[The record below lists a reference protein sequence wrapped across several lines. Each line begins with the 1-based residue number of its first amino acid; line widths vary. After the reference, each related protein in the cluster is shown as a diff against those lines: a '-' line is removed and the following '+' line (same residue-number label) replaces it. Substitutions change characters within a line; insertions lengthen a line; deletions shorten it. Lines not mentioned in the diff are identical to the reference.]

1 MKTSRRTVLK
11 VMGVSS
17 LTPSMALQAT
27 DAKNYMARRII
38 PSTGELLPVIGLGTS
53 RVFDTN
59 LSEKS
64 LNPRKEIVK
73 ALLDHGGS
81 LIDTSPMYGRAE
93 EVTGKIA
100 QDLKINDRLFM
111 ATKVWIEGKEAGE
124 IQMNASSKKLNKAV
138 IDLMQIHNLLDWK
151 THIKTLYEWKEQG
164 KINYIGISH
173 FRSNAFSQ
181 IEKIITKER
190 IDFAQFNYSLQEREA
205 EKRLLPLCKEK
216 GVATLI
222 NRPFMRGKLFKAAAR
237 KKLPSWAYEYNM
249 NTWSQFFLKFILANP
264 AVTAIIPATS
274 DPDHMVDNLIGG
286 IGPIPDVGLQKKM
299 VGVVEN

>member
-11 VMGVSS
+11 ILGISG
-17 LTPSMALQAT
+17 LTPSMGLQAV
-27 DAKNYMARRII
+27 DIKNKMARRII

-59 LSEKS
+59 LNERS

-81 LIDTSPMYGRAE
+81 LIDTSPMYGKAE

-100 QDLKINDRLFM
+100 QDLRVNDRLFL

-124 IQMNASSKKLNKAV
+124 MQMKESSKKLNKAV

-151 THIKTLYEWKEQG
+151 THIKTLYDWKEQG

-173 FRSNAFSQ
+173 SRSIAFDQ
-181 IEKIITKER
+181 IEKIITKEQ

-205 EKRLLPLCKEK
+205 EKRLLPFCKER

-222 NRPFMRGKLFKAAAR
+222 NRPFMRGKLFKAVAR
-237 KKLPSWAYEYNM
+237 KKLPSWAYEYNI
-249 NTWSQFFLKFILANP
+249 NTWSQFFLKFILANQ
-264 AVTAIIPATS
+264 AVTTIIPATS
-274 DPDHMVDNLIGG
+274 DPAHMVDNLNGG
-286 IGPIPDVGLQKKM
+286 IGLIPKMGLQKKM
-299 VGVVEN
+299 VEIVED

>member
-11 VMGVSS
+11 VVGASS
-17 LTPSMALQAT
+17 LIPSIALQAT

-100 QDLKINDRLFM
+100 QDLKINDRLFL

-173 FRSNAFSQ
+173 FRSNAFNQ

-190 IDFAQFNYSLQEREA
+190 IDFAQFNYSLEEREA
-205 EKRLLPLCKEK
+205 EKRLLPLCREK

-222 NRPFMRGKLFKAAAR
+222 NRPFMRGKLFKAVAR
-237 KKLPSWAYEYNM
+237 KKLPSWTYEYNV
-249 NTWSQFFLKFILANP
+249 NTWSQFFLKFILANQ
-264 AVTAIIPATS
+264 AVTTVIPATS
-274 DPDHMVDNLIGG
+274 NPAHMIDNLIGG
-286 IGPIPDVGLQKKM
+286 IGPIPEVGLQKKM
-299 VGVVEN
+299 VEVVAD

>member
-17 LTPSMALQAT
+17 LTPSIALQAT
-27 DAKNYMARRII
+27 DAKTYMARRII

-59 LSEKS
+59 LSEK
-64 LNPRKEIVK
+64 LLTPRKEIVK

-190 IDFAQFNYSLQEREA
+190 IDFAQFNYSLEEREA
-205 EKRLLPLCKEK
+205 EKRLLPLCREK

-222 NRPFMRGKLFKAAAR
+222 NRPFMRGKLFKAVAR
-237 KKLPSWAYEYNM
+237 KKLPSWTYEYNI
-249 NTWSQFFLKFILANP
+249 NTWSQFFLKFILANQ
-264 AVTAIIPATS
+264 AVTTVIPATS
-274 DPDHMVDNLIGG
+274 NPAHMIDNLIGG
-286 IGPIPDVGLQKKM
+286 IGPIPEVGLQKKM
-299 VGVVEN
+299 VEVVAD

>member
-100 QDLKINDRLFM
+100 QDLKVNDRLFM

-173 FRSNAFSQ
+173 SRSNAFNQ
-181 IEKIITKER
+181 IEKIIAKER
-190 IDFAQFNYSLQEREA
+190 IDFAQFNYSLEEREA
-205 EKRLLPLCKEK
+205 EKRLLPLCREK

-222 NRPFMRGKLFKAAAR
+222 NRPFMRGKLFKAVAR
-237 KKLPSWAYEYNM
+237 KKLPSWTYEYNV
-249 NTWSQFFLKFILANP
+249 NTWSQFFLKFILANQ
-264 AVTAIIPATS
+264 AVTTVIPATS
-274 DPDHMVDNLIGG
+274 NPAHMIDNLIGG
-286 IGPIPDVGLQKKM
+286 IGPIPEVGLQKKM
-299 VGVVEN
+299 VEVVAD

>member
-1 MKTSRRTVLK
+1 
-11 VMGVSS
+11 
-17 LTPSMALQAT
+17 MALQAA
-27 DAKNYMARRII
+27 DIKNKMARRII
-38 PSTGELLPVIGLGTS
+38 PSTGNLLPVIGLGTS

-64 LNPRKEIVK
+64 LNPRREIVK
-73 ALLDHGGS
+73 SLLDHGGS
-81 LIDTSPMYGRAE
+81 LIDTSPMYGKAE

-100 QDLKINDRLFM
+100 QDLKVNDHLFL
-111 ATKVWIEGKEAGE
+111 ATKVWTEGKEAGE
-124 IQMNASSKKLNKAV
+124 MQMKESSKKLNKTV
-138 IDLMQIHNLLDWK
+138 INLMQIHNLLDWK
-151 THIKTLYEWKEQG
+151 THIKTLYDWKEQG

-173 FRSNAFSQ
+173 FRSNAFNQ

-222 NRPFMRGKLFKAAAR
+222 NRPFMRGKLFKATAR

-286 IGPIPDVGLQKKM
+286 IGPIPGVGLQKKM
-299 VGVVEN
+299 AGVVEN

>member
-11 VMGVSS
+11 VVGVSS
-17 LTPSMALQAT
+17 LTPSIALQAT

-100 QDLKINDRLFM
+100 QDLKINDRLFL

-190 IDFAQFNYSLQEREA
+190 IDFAQFNYSIEEREA
-205 EKRLLPLCKEK
+205 EKRLLPLCREK

-222 NRPFMRGKLFKAAAR
+222 NRPFMRGKLFKAVAR
-237 KKLPSWAYEYNM
+237 KKLPSWAYEYNV
-249 NTWSQFFLKFILANP
+249 NTWSQFFLKFILANQ
-264 AVTAIIPATS
+264 AVTTVIPATS
-274 DPDHMVDNLIGG
+274 NPAHMIDNLIGG
-286 IGPIPDVGLQKKM
+286 IGPIPEVGLQKKM
-299 VGVVEN
+299 VEVVAD

>member
-11 VMGVSS
+11 VVGVSS
-17 LTPSMALQAT
+17 LTPSIALQAT

-100 QDLKINDRLFM
+100 QDLKINDRLFL

-190 IDFAQFNYSLQEREA
+190 IDFAQFNYSLEEREA
-205 EKRLLPLCKEK
+205 EKRLLPLCREK

-222 NRPFMRGKLFKAAAR
+222 NRPFMRGKLFKAVAR
-237 KKLPSWAYEYNM
+237 KKLPSWTYEYNV
-249 NTWSQFFLKFILANP
+249 NTWSQFFLKFILANQ
-264 AVTAIIPATS
+264 AVTTVIPATS
-274 DPDHMVDNLIGG
+274 NPAHMIDNLIGG
-286 IGPIPDVGLQKKM
+286 IGPIPEVGLQKKM
-299 VGVVEN
+299 VEVVAD

>member
-11 VMGVSS
+11 VVGVSS
-17 LTPSMALQAT
+17 LIPSIALQAT

-100 QDLKINDRLFM
+100 QDLKINDRLFL

-151 THIKTLYEWKEQG
+151 THIKTLYKWKEQG

-173 FRSNAFSQ
+173 FRSNAFNQ

-190 IDFAQFNYSLQEREA
+190 IDFAQFNYSLEEREA
-205 EKRLLPLCKEK
+205 EKRLLPLCREK

-222 NRPFMRGKLFKAAAR
+222 NRPFMRGKLFKAVAR
-237 KKLPSWAYEYNM
+237 KKLPSWTYEYNV
-249 NTWSQFFLKFILANP
+249 NTWSQFFLKFILANQ
-264 AVTAIIPATS
+264 AVTTVIPATS
-274 DPDHMVDNLIGG
+274 NPAHMIDNLIGG
-286 IGPIPDVGLQKKM
+286 IGPIPEVGLQKKM
-299 VGVVEN
+299 VEVVAD

>member
-11 VMGVSS
+11 ILGVSG
-17 LTPSMALQAT
+17 LTPTVALQSA
-27 DAKNYMARRII
+27 DIKNNMARRTI

-59 LSEKS
+59 LNERS

-73 ALLDHGGS
+73 ALLDRGGS
-81 LIDTSPMYGRAE
+81 LIDTSPMYGKAE

-100 QDLKINDRLFM
+100 QDLRVNDQLFL

-124 IQMNASSKKLNKAV
+124 IQMKESSKKLNKAV

-151 THIKTLYEWKEQG
+151 THIKTLYDWKEQG

-216 GVATLI
+216 GVATMI
-222 NRPFMRGKLFKAAAR
+222 NRPFMRGKLFKAVAK

-249 NTWSQFFLKFILANP
+249 NTWSQFFLKFILAHP
-264 AVTAIIPATS
+264 AVTSIIPATS
-274 DPDHMVDNLIGG
+274 NPAHMVDNLFGG
-286 IGPIPDVGLQKKM
+286 IGPIPEVDLQKKM
-299 VGVVEN
+299 EEIVQI

>member
-11 VMGVSS
+11 VVGVSS
-17 LTPSMALQAT
+17 LIPSIALQAT

-100 QDLKINDRLFM
+100 QDLKINDRLFL

-124 IQMNASSKKLNKAV
+124 IQMNASSKKLNKTV

-173 FRSNAFSQ
+173 FRSNAFNQ

-190 IDFAQFNYSLQEREA
+190 IDFAQFNYSLEEREA
-205 EKRLLPLCKEK
+205 EKRLLPLCREK

-222 NRPFMRGKLFKAAAR
+222 NRPFMRGKLFKAVAR
-237 KKLPSWAYEYNM
+237 KKLPSWTYEYNV
-249 NTWSQFFLKFILANP
+249 NTWSQFFLKFILANQ
-264 AVTAIIPATS
+264 AVTTVIPATS
-274 DPDHMVDNLIGG
+274 NPAHMIDNLIGG
-286 IGPIPDVGLQKKM
+286 IGPIPEVGLQKKM
-299 VGVVEN
+299 VEVVAD

>member
-11 VMGVSS
+11 ILGVSG
-17 LTPSMALQAT
+17 LTPSVALQSV
-27 DAKNYMARRII
+27 DIQNNMVRRII

-59 LSEKS
+59 LNEGS

-81 LIDTSPMYGRAE
+81 LIDTSPMYGKAE

-100 QDLKINDRLFM
+100 QDLKVNDRLFL

-124 IQMNASSKKLNKAV
+124 IQMKESSKKLNKAV

-151 THIKTLYEWKEQG
+151 THIKTLYDWKEQG

-205 EKRLLPLCKEK
+205 EKRLLPLCKER

-222 NRPFMRGKLFKAAAR
+222 NRPFMRGKLFKAVAR
-237 KKLPSWAYEYNM
+237 KKLPNWAYEYNI
-249 NTWSQFFLKFILANP
+249 NTWAQFFLKFILANP
-264 AVTAIIPATS
+264 AVTNIIPATS
-274 DPDHMVDNLIGG
+274 DPTHMVDNLNGG
-286 IGPIPDVGLQKKM
+286 VGLIPEMGLQKKM
-299 VGVVEN
+299 VEVVED

>member
-1 MKTSRRTVLK
+1 MKATRRTVLK

-27 DAKNYMARRII
+27 DAKNNMARRII

-100 QDLKINDRLFM
+100 QDLKINDRLFL

-173 FRSNAFSQ
+173 FRSNAFNQ

-190 IDFAQFNYSLQEREA
+190 IDFAQFNYSLEEREA
-205 EKRLLPLCKEK
+205 EKRLLPLCREK

-222 NRPFMRGKLFKAAAR
+222 NRPFMRGKLFKAVAR
-237 KKLPSWAYEYNM
+237 KKLPSWAYEYNV
-249 NTWSQFFLKFILANP
+249 NTWSQFFLKFILANQ
-264 AVTAIIPATS
+264 AVTTVIPATS
-274 DPDHMVDNLIGG
+274 NPAHMIDNLIGG
-286 IGPIPDVGLQKKM
+286 IGPIPEVGLQKKM
-299 VGVVEN
+299 VEVVAD

>member
-11 VMGVSS
+11 ILGISG
-17 LTPSMALQAT
+17 LTPSMGLQAV
-27 DAKNYMARRII
+27 DIKNKMARRII

-59 LSEKS
+59 LNERS

-81 LIDTSPMYGRAE
+81 LIDTSPMYGKAE

-100 QDLKINDRLFM
+100 QDLKVNDRLFL

-124 IQMNASSKKLNKAV
+124 MQMKESSKKLNKAV

-151 THIKTLYEWKEQG
+151 THIKTLYDWKEQG

-173 FRSNAFSQ
+173 SRSIAFDQ
-181 IEKIITKER
+181 IEKIITKEQ

-205 EKRLLPLCKEK
+205 EKRLLPFCKER

-222 NRPFMRGKLFKAAAR
+222 NRPFMRGKLFKAVAR
-237 KKLPSWAYEYNM
+237 KKLPSWAYEYNI
-249 NTWSQFFLKFILANP
+249 NTWSQFFLKFILANQ
-264 AVTAIIPATS
+264 AVTTIIPATS
-274 DPDHMVDNLIGG
+274 DPAHMVDNLNGG
-286 IGPIPDVGLQKKM
+286 IGLIPKMGLQKKM
-299 VGVVEN
+299 VEIVED

>member
-11 VMGVSS
+11 ILGISG
-17 LTPSMALQAT
+17 LTPSMGLQAV
-27 DAKNYMARRII
+27 DIKNKMARRII

-59 LSEKS
+59 LNEKS

-81 LIDTSPMYGRAE
+81 LIDTSPMYGKAE

-100 QDLKINDRLFM
+100 QDLKVNDRLFL

-124 IQMNASSKKLNKAV
+124 MQMKESSKKLNKAV

-151 THIKTLYEWKEQG
+151 THIKTLYDWKEQG

-205 EKRLLPLCKEK
+205 EKRLLPICKER

-222 NRPFMRGKLFKAAAR
+222 NRPFMRGKLFKAVAR
-237 KKLPSWAYEYNM
+237 KKLPSWAYEYNI

-264 AVTAIIPATS
+264 AVNTIIPATS
-274 DPDHMVDNLIGG
+274 DPVHMVDNLFGG
-286 IGPIPDVGLQKKM
+286 IGPIPEGNLQKKM
-299 VGVVEN
+299 VEIVEY

>member
-11 VMGVSS
+11 VVGVSS
-17 LTPSMALQAT
+17 LNPSMALQAT
-27 DAKNYMARRII
+27 DAKNNMARRII

-100 QDLKINDRLFM
+100 QDLKINDRLFL
-111 ATKVWIEGKEAGE
+111 ATKVWIEGKEAGQ

-151 THIKTLYEWKEQG
+151 THIKTLYKWKEQG

-173 FRSNAFSQ
+173 FRSNAFNQ

-190 IDFAQFNYSLQEREA
+190 IDFAQFNYSLEEREA
-205 EKRLLPLCKEK
+205 EKRLLPLCREK

-222 NRPFMRGKLFKAAAR
+222 NRPFMRGKLFKAVAR
-237 KKLPSWAYEYNM
+237 KKLPSWTYEYNV
-249 NTWSQFFLKFILANP
+249 NTWSQFFLKFILANQ
-264 AVTAIIPATS
+264 AVTTVIPATS
-274 DPDHMVDNLIGG
+274 NPAHMIDNLIGG
-286 IGPIPDVGLQKKM
+286 IGPIPEVGLQKKM
-299 VGVVEN
+299 VEVVAD

>member
-11 VMGVSS
+11 VVGVSS
-17 LTPSMALQAT
+17 LTSSMALQAI

-100 QDLKINDRLFM
+100 QDLKINDRLFL

-190 IDFAQFNYSLQEREA
+190 IDFAQFNYSLEEREA
-205 EKRLLPLCKEK
+205 EKRLLPLCREK

-222 NRPFMRGKLFKAAAR
+222 NRPFMRGKLFKAVAR
-237 KKLPSWAYEYNM
+237 KKLPSWTYEYNV
-249 NTWSQFFLKFILANP
+249 NTWSQFFLKFILANQ
-264 AVTAIIPATS
+264 AVTTIIPATS
-274 DPDHMVDNLIGG
+274 NPAHMIDNLIGG
-286 IGPIPDVGLQKKM
+286 IGPIPEVGLQKKM
-299 VGVVEN
+299 VEVVTD

>member
-1 MKTSRRTVLK
+1 MKATRRTVLK

-27 DAKNYMARRII
+27 DAKNNMARRII

-100 QDLKINDRLFM
+100 QDLKINDRLFL

-190 IDFAQFNYSLQEREA
+190 IDFAQFNYSLEEREA
-205 EKRLLPLCKEK
+205 EKRLLPLCREK

-222 NRPFMRGKLFKAAAR
+222 NRPFMRGKLFKAVAR
-237 KKLPSWAYEYNM
+237 KKLPSWTYEYNVS
-249 NTWSQFFLKFILANP
+249 TWSQFFLKFILANQ
-264 AVTAIIPATS
+264 AVTTVIPATS
-274 DPDHMVDNLIGG
+274 NPAHMIDNLIGG
-286 IGPIPDVGLQKKM
+286 IGPIPEVGLQKKM
-299 VGVVEN
+299 VEVVAD

>member
-11 VMGVSS
+11 VVGVSS
-17 LTPSMALQAT
+17 LIPSIALQAT

-100 QDLKINDRLFM
+100 QDLKVNDRLFL

-151 THIKTLYEWKEQG
+151 THIKTLYKWKEQG

-173 FRSNAFSQ
+173 FRSNAFNQ

-190 IDFAQFNYSLQEREA
+190 IDFAQFNYSLEEREA
-205 EKRLLPLCKEK
+205 EKRLLPLCREK

-222 NRPFMRGKLFKAAAR
+222 NRPFMRGKLFKAVAR
-237 KKLPSWAYEYNM
+237 KKLPSWTYEYNV
-249 NTWSQFFLKFILANP
+249 NTWSQFFLKFILANQ
-264 AVTAIIPATS
+264 AVTTVIPATS
-274 DPDHMVDNLIGG
+274 NPAHMIDNLIGG
-286 IGPIPDVGLQKKM
+286 IGPIPEVGLQKKM
-299 VGVVEN
+299 VEVVAD

>member
-17 LTPSMALQAT
+17 LTPSIALQAT
-27 DAKNYMARRII
+27 DAKTYMARRII

-59 LSEKS
+59 LSEKL

-73 ALLDHGGS
+73 ALLNHGGS

-190 IDFAQFNYSLQEREA
+190 IDFAQFNYSLEEREA
-205 EKRLLPLCKEK
+205 EKRLLPLCREK

-222 NRPFMRGKLFKAAAR
+222 NRPFMRGKLFKAVAR
-237 KKLPSWAYEYNM
+237 KKLPSWTYEYNI
-249 NTWSQFFLKFILANP
+249 NTWSQFFLKFILANQ
-264 AVTAIIPATS
+264 AVTTIIPATS
-274 DPDHMVDNLIGG
+274 NPAHMIDNLIGG
-286 IGPIPDVGLQKKM
+286 IGPIPEVGLQKKM
-299 VGVVEN
+299 VEVVAD

>member
-1 MKTSRRTVLK
+1 MKTSRRTILK
-11 VMGVSS
+11 ILGVSG
-17 LTPSMALQAT
+17 LAPPMGLQAV
-27 DAKNYMARRII
+27 DIKNNMARRII

-59 LSEKS
+59 LNERS

-81 LIDTSPMYGRAE
+81 LIDTSPMYGKAE

-100 QDLKINDRLFM
+100 QDLKVNDHLFL

-124 IQMNASSKKLNKAV
+124 IQMKESSKKLNKAV
-138 IDLMQIHNLLDWK
+138 IDLMQIHNLLDWQ
-151 THIKTLYEWKEQG
+151 THIKTLYDWKEQG

-181 IEKIITKER
+181 IEKIITKEH

-205 EKRLLPLCKEK
+205 EKRLLPLCKER

-222 NRPFMRGKLFKAAAR
+222 NRPFMRGKLFKAVAR
-237 KKLPSWAYEYNM
+237 KKLPNWAYEYNI

-264 AVTAIIPATS
+264 GVTTIIPATS
-274 DPDHMVDNLIGG
+274 DPSHMVDNLNGG
-286 IGPIPDVGLQKKM
+286 IGLIPEMGLQKRM
-299 VGVVEN
+299 VEVVED

>member
-11 VMGVSS
+11 ILGVSG
-17 LTPSMALQAT
+17 LTPSVALQSVDIT
-27 DAKNYMARRII
+27 NNIARRII

-59 LSEKS
+59 LNEKS
-64 LNPRKEIVK
+64 LNPRKAIVK

-81 LIDTSPMYGRAE
+81 LIDTSPMYGKAE

-100 QDLKINDRLFM
+100 QDLKVNDQLFL

-124 IQMNASSKKLNKAV
+124 IQMKESSKKLNKAV
-138 IDLMQIHNLLDWK
+138 IDLIQIHNLLDWK
-151 THIKTLYEWKEQG
+151 THIKTLYDWKEQG

-190 IDFAQFNYSLQEREA
+190 IDFAQFNYSLQEKEA

-216 GVATLI
+216 GVATMI
-222 NRPFMRGKLFKAAAR
+222 NRPFMRGKLFKAVTK
-237 KKLPSWAYEYNM
+237 KKLPSWAYEYNI

-264 AVTAIIPATS
+264 AVTSIIPATS
-274 DPDHMVDNLIGG
+274 NPAHMVDNLLGG
-286 IGPIPDVGLQKKM
+286 IGPIPGVDLQKKM
-299 VGVVEN
+299 EKIVQI

>member
-11 VMGVSS
+11 ILGISG
-17 LTPSMALQAT
+17 LTPSMGLQAV
-27 DAKNYMARRII
+27 DIKNKMARRII

-59 LSEKS
+59 LNERS

-81 LIDTSPMYGRAE
+81 LIDTSPMYGKAE

-100 QDLKINDRLFM
+100 QDLKVNDRLFL

-124 IQMNASSKKLNKAV
+124 MQMKESSKKLNKAV

-151 THIKTLYEWKEQG
+151 THIKTLYDWKEQG

-173 FRSNAFSQ
+173 SRSIAFDQ
-181 IEKIITKER
+181 IEKIITKEQ

-205 EKRLLPLCKEK
+205 EKRLLPFCKER

-222 NRPFMRGKLFKAAAR
+222 NRPFMRGKLFKAVAR
-237 KKLPSWAYEYNM
+237 KKLPSWAYEYNI

-264 AVTAIIPATS
+264 AVTTIIPATS
-274 DPDHMVDNLIGG
+274 DPAHMVDNLNGG
-286 IGPIPDVGLQKKM
+286 IGLIPKMGLQKKM
-299 VGVVEN
+299 VEIVED

>member
-11 VMGVSS
+11 VVGVSS

-100 QDLKINDRLFM
+100 QDLKINDRLFL

-190 IDFAQFNYSLQEREA
+190 IDFAQFNYSLEEREA
-205 EKRLLPLCKEK
+205 EKRLLPLCREK

-222 NRPFMRGKLFKAAAR
+222 NRPFMRGKLFKAVAR
-237 KKLPSWAYEYNM
+237 KKLPSWAYEYNV
-249 NTWSQFFLKFILANP
+249 NTWAQFFIKFILANQ
-264 AVTAIIPATS
+264 AVTTVIPATS
-274 DPDHMVDNLIGG
+274 NPAHMIDNLIGG
-286 IGPIPDVGLQKKM
+286 IGPIPEVGLQKKM
-299 VGVVEN
+299 VEVVAD

>member
-1 MKTSRRTVLK
+1 
-11 VMGVSS
+11 
-17 LTPSMALQAT
+17 
-27 DAKNYMARRII
+27 
-38 PSTGELLPVIGLGTS
+38 
-53 RVFDTN
+53 
-59 LSEKS
+59 
-64 LNPRKEIVK
+64 
-73 ALLDHGGS
+73 LLDHGGS

-100 QDLKINDRLFM
+100 QDLKVNDRLFL

-173 FRSNAFSQ
+173 FRSNAFNQ

-190 IDFAQFNYSLQEREA
+190 IDFAQFNYSLEEREA
-205 EKRLLPLCKEK
+205 EKRLLPLCREK

-222 NRPFMRGKLFKAAAR
+222 NRPFMRGKLFKAVAR
-237 KKLPSWAYEYNM
+237 KKLPSWTYEYNV
-249 NTWSQFFLKFILANP
+249 NTWSQFFLKFILANQ
-264 AVTAIIPATS
+264 AVTTVIPATS
-274 DPDHMVDNLIGG
+274 NPAHMIDNLIGG
-286 IGPIPDVGLQKKM
+286 IGPIPEVGLQKKM
-299 VGVVEN
+299 VEVVAD

>member
-1 MKTSRRTVLK
+1 
-11 VMGVSS
+11 
-17 LTPSMALQAT
+17 
-27 DAKNYMARRII
+27 
-38 PSTGELLPVIGLGTS
+38 LLPVIGLGTS

-100 QDLKINDRLFM
+100 QDLKINDRLFL

-173 FRSNAFSQ
+173 FRSNAFNQ

-190 IDFAQFNYSLQEREA
+190 IDFAQFNYSLEEREA
-205 EKRLLPLCKEK
+205 EKRLLPLCREK

-222 NRPFMRGKLFKAAAR
+222 NRPFMRGKLFKAVAR
-237 KKLPSWAYEYNM
+237 KKLPSWTYEYNV
-249 NTWSQFFLKFILANP
+249 NTWSQFFLKFILANQ
-264 AVTAIIPATS
+264 AVTTVIPATS
-274 DPDHMVDNLIGG
+274 NPAHMIDNLIGG
-286 IGPIPDVGLQKKM
+286 IGPIPEVGLQKKM
-299 VGVVEN
+299 VEVVAD

>member
-11 VMGVSS
+11 VVGVSS
-17 LTPSMALQAT
+17 LIPSIALQAT

-100 QDLKINDRLFM
+100 QDLKINDRLFL
-111 ATKVWIEGKEAGE
+111 ATKVWIEGKEAGQ

-173 FRSNAFSQ
+173 FRSNAFNQ

-190 IDFAQFNYSLQEREA
+190 IDFAQFNYSLEEREA
-205 EKRLLPLCKEK
+205 EKRLLPLCREK

-222 NRPFMRGKLFKAAAR
+222 NRPFMRGKLFKAVAR
-237 KKLPSWAYEYNM
+237 KKLPSWTYEYNV
-249 NTWSQFFLKFILANP
+249 NTWSQFFLKFILANQ
-264 AVTAIIPATS
+264 AVTTVIPATS
-274 DPDHMVDNLIGG
+274 NPAHMIDNLIGG
-286 IGPIPDVGLQKKM
+286 IGPIPEVGLQKKM
-299 VGVVEN
+299 VEVVAG

>member
-11 VMGVSS
+11 ILGISG
-17 LTPSMALQAT
+17 LTPSMGLQAV
-27 DAKNYMARRII
+27 DIKNKMARRII

-59 LSEKS
+59 LNERS

-73 ALLDHGGS
+73 ALLDYGGS
-81 LIDTSPMYGRAE
+81 LIDTSPMYGKAE

-100 QDLKINDRLFM
+100 QDLKVNDRLFL

-124 IQMNASSKKLNKAV
+124 MQMKESSKKLNKAV

-151 THIKTLYEWKEQG
+151 THIKTLYDWKEQG

-173 FRSNAFSQ
+173 SRSIAFDQ
-181 IEKIITKER
+181 IEKIITKEQ

-205 EKRLLPLCKEK
+205 EKRLLPFCKER

-222 NRPFMRGKLFKAAAR
+222 NRPFMRGKLFKAVAR
-237 KKLPSWAYEYNM
+237 KKLPSWAYEYNI

-264 AVTAIIPATS
+264 AVTTIIPATS
-274 DPDHMVDNLIGG
+274 DPAHMVDNLNGG
-286 IGPIPDVGLQKKM
+286 IGLIPEMGLQKKM
-299 VGVVEN
+299 VEVVED

>member
-17 LTPSMALQAT
+17 LTPSIALQAT
-27 DAKNYMARRII
+27 DAKTYMARRII

-190 IDFAQFNYSLQEREA
+190 IDFAQFNYSLEEREA
-205 EKRLLPLCKEK
+205 EKRLLPLCREK

-222 NRPFMRGKLFKAAAR
+222 NRPFMRGKLFKAVAR
-237 KKLPSWAYEYNM
+237 KKLPSWTYEYNI
-249 NTWSQFFLKFILANP
+249 NTWSQFFLKFILANQ
-264 AVTAIIPATS
+264 AVTTVIPATS
-274 DPDHMVDNLIGG
+274 NPAHMIDNLIGG
-286 IGPIPDVGLQKKM
+286 IGPIPEVGLQKKM
-299 VGVVEN
+299 VEVVAD

>member
-11 VMGVSS
+11 ILGISG
-17 LTPSMALQAT
+17 LTPSMGLQAV
-27 DAKNYMARRII
+27 DIKNKMARRII

-59 LSEKS
+59 LNERS

-81 LIDTSPMYGRAE
+81 LIDTSPMYGKAE

-100 QDLKINDRLFM
+100 QDLKVNDRLFL

-124 IQMNASSKKLNKAV
+124 MQMKESSKKLNKAV

-151 THIKTLYEWKEQG
+151 THIKTLYDWKEQG

-173 FRSNAFSQ
+173 SRSIAFDQ
-181 IEKIITKER
+181 IEKIITKEQ

-205 EKRLLPLCKEK
+205 EKRLLPFCKER

-222 NRPFMRGKLFKAAAR
+222 NRPFMRGKLFKAVAR
-237 KKLPSWAYEYNM
+237 KKLPNWAYEYNI

-264 AVTAIIPATS
+264 AVTTIIPATS
-274 DPDHMVDNLIGG
+274 DPAHMVDNLNGG
-286 IGPIPDVGLQKKM
+286 IGLIPKMGLQKKM
-299 VGVVEN
+299 VEIVED

>member
-11 VMGVSS
+11 VVGVSS
-17 LTPSMALQAT
+17 LIPSIALRAI

-100 QDLKINDRLFM
+100 QDLKINDRLFL

-173 FRSNAFSQ
+173 FRSNAFNQ

-190 IDFAQFNYSLQEREA
+190 IDFAQFNYSLEEREA
-205 EKRLLPLCKEK
+205 EKRLLPLCREK

-222 NRPFMRGKLFKAAAR
+222 NRPFMRGKLFKAVAR
-237 KKLPSWAYEYNM
+237 KKLPSWTYEYNV
-249 NTWSQFFLKFILANP
+249 NTWSQFFLKFILANQ
-264 AVTAIIPATS
+264 AVTTVIPATS
-274 DPDHMVDNLIGG
+274 NPAHMIDNLIGG
-286 IGPIPDVGLQKKM
+286 IGPIPEVGLQKKM
-299 VGVVEN
+299 VEVVAD

>member
-11 VMGVSS
+11 VVGVSS
-17 LTPSMALQAT
+17 LTPSMTLQAI

-100 QDLKINDRLFM
+100 QDLKINDRLFL

-173 FRSNAFSQ
+173 FRSNAFNQ

-190 IDFAQFNYSLQEREA
+190 IDFAQFNYSLEEREA
-205 EKRLLPLCKEK
+205 EKRLLPLCREK

-222 NRPFMRGKLFKAAAR
+222 NRPFMRGKLFKAVAR
-237 KKLPSWAYEYNM
+237 KKLPSWAYEYNV
-249 NTWSQFFLKFILANP
+249 NTWSQFFLKFILANQ
-264 AVTAIIPATS
+264 AVTTVIPATS
-274 DPDHMVDNLIGG
+274 NPAHMIDNLIGG
-286 IGPIPDVGLQKKM
+286 IGPIPEVGLQKKM
-299 VGVVEN
+299 VEVVED

>member
-27 DAKNYMARRII
+27 DAKTYMARRII

-59 LSEKS
+59 LSEKL

-73 ALLDHGGS
+73 ALLNHGGS

-173 FRSNAFSQ
+173 FRSNAFNQ

-190 IDFAQFNYSLQEREA
+190 IDFAQFNYSLEEREA
-205 EKRLLPLCKEK
+205 EKRLLPLCREK

-222 NRPFMRGKLFKAAAR
+222 NRPFMRGKLFKAVAR
-237 KKLPSWAYEYNM
+237 KKLPSWTYEYNI
-249 NTWSQFFLKFILANP
+249 NTWSQFFLKFILANQ
-264 AVTAIIPATS
+264 AVTTVIPATS
-274 DPDHMVDNLIGG
+274 NPAHMIDNLIGG
-286 IGPIPDVGLQKKM
+286 IGPIPEVGLQKKM
-299 VGVVEN
+299 VEVVAD

>member
-11 VMGVSS
+11 VVGVTS
-17 LTPSMALQAT
+17 LTPSMVLQAT

-100 QDLKINDRLFM
+100 QDLKINDRLFL

-173 FRSNAFSQ
+173 FRSNAFNQ

-190 IDFAQFNYSLQEREA
+190 IDFAQFNYSLEEREA
-205 EKRLLPLCKEK
+205 EKRLLPLCREK

-222 NRPFMRGKLFKAAAR
+222 NRPFMRGKLFKAVAR
-237 KKLPSWAYEYNM
+237 KKLPSWTYEYNV
-249 NTWSQFFLKFILANP
+249 NTWSQFFLKFILANQ
-264 AVTAIIPATS
+264 AVTTVIPATS
-274 DPDHMVDNLIGG
+274 NPAHMIDNLIGG
-286 IGPIPDVGLQKKM
+286 IGPIPEVGLQKKM
-299 VGVVEN
+299 VEVVAD